1 MTQVYAEK
9 DGQRYTLSVKGHAT
23 GSEKV
28 CAAVSAIS
36 FAVLAFLNNTETD
49 TIPLIKH
56 FDNKNADAHFVWT
69 GGCGALAAFEL
80 AYMGFKQLEMAEK
93 ECICVR
99 FVEIV

>member
-9 DGQRYTLSVKGHAT
+9 DGQRYTLSIKGHAT

-36 FAVLAFLNNTETD
+36 FAVLAFLNNTET
-49 TIPLIKH
+49 TAIALTKH
-56 FDNKNADAHFVWT
+56 FDAENADAHFVWI
-69 GGCGALAAFEL
+69 GGEAALAAFETAVYGL
-80 AYMGFKQLEMAEK
+80 QQLELAEK